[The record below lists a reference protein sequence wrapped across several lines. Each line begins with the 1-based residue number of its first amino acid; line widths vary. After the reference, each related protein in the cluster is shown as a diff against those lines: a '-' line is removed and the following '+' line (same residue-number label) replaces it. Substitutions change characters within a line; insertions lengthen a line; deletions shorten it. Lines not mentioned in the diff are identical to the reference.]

1 VQENERNDGT
11 LYTRD
16 TGNSGRRVRIAWV
29 DGVDISD
36 LYEVDAVPDYWL
48 GTSSSGAE
56 AIAALNDVPDL
67 MIGLARHLNGSQ
79 NPLVYLPYL
88 DKSTGSQDNQLFNRY
103 SNHMLC
109 LLDGNVQ
116 IENVLGDE
124 WNNRTTSTQ
133 GELMRIATINLRE
146 VR

>member
-1 VQENERNDGT
+1 
-11 LYTRD
+11 
-16 TGNSGRRVRIAWV
+16 
-29 DGVDISD
+29 
-36 LYEVDAVPDYWL
+36 VPDYWI

>member
-1 VQENERNDGT
+1 
-11 LYTRD
+11 
-16 TGNSGRRVRIAWV
+16 
-29 DGVDISD
+29 
-36 LYEVDAVPDYWL
+36 
-48 GTSSSGAE
+48 
-56 AIAALNDVPDL
+56 

-88 DKSTGSQDNQLFNRY
+88 NKSLGEQDNQLFNRY

-109 LLDGNVQ
+109 VLEGDVQ

-124 WNNRTTSTQ
+124 WNNRSTSVQ